1 MAGHV
6 QVIKLVAEV
15 TLIADAS
22 EEVQQELGR
31 TDGNQNANCERRKRR
46 TTALRA

>member
-6 QVIKLVAEV
+6 QVVKLVAEV
-15 TLIADAS
+15 TVMTEAS

-31 TDGNQNANCERRKRR
+31 TDGNQKANGERRKRR
-46 TTALRA
+46 TAALQV